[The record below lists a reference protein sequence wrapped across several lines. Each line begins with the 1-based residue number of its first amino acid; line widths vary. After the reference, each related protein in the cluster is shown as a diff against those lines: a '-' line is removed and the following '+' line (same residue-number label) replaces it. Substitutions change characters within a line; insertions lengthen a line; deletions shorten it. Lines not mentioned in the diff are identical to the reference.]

1 MGKTQEMLIRTFEK
15 KLILGLDHTAKAR
28 CKKLYES
35 LGKRLIQKI
44 IDVLLASLV
53 RAWRRMEA
61 FKKKKVKDENKE
73 NGRNSR
79 VFALYRGQASGND
92 HWKC

>member
-1 MGKTQEMLIRTFEK
+1 M
-15 KLILGLDHTAKAR
+15 
-28 CKKLYES
+28 
-35 LGKRLIQKI
+35 QKI

-61 FKKKKVKDENKE
+61 FKKNVKDENKE

-92 HWKC
+92 HLKC